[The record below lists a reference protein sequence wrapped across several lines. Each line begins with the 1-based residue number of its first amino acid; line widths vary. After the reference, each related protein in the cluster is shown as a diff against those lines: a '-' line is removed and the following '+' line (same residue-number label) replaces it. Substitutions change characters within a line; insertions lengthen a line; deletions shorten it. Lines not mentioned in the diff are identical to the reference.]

1 MPINNLAQFIAE
13 LLQIYTLVV
22 FANALLS
29 WFVFG
34 TQNSVVRQ
42 IYWFTGRIVDPVLS
56 PIRNA
61 LTPVSRNFGIDI
73 SPFILIILLQILVK
87 MLR

>member
-1 MPINNLAQFIAE
+1 MDMLARFISE
-13 LLQIYTLVV
+13 LLEIFTIVV
-22 FANALLS
+22 LANAILS

-42 IYWFTGRIVDPVLS
+42 LYWWTSRVVDPVLS

-61 LTPVSRNFGIDI
+61 LGPMTRNLGIDI
-73 SPFILIILLQILVK
+73 SPFVLIIFLQFLRR
-87 MLR
+87 MLW

>member
-1 MPINNLAQFIAE
+1 MDRLAWFISE
-13 LLQIYTLVV
+13 LLEIFTILVL
-22 FANALLS
+22 ANAILS

-42 IYWFTGRIVDPVLS
+42 LYWWTSRVVDPVLG

-61 LTPVSRNFGIDI
+61 LGPMTRNLGIDI
-73 SPFILIILLQILVK
+73 SPFVLIILLQFLRR
-87 MLR
+87 MLW

>member
-1 MPINNLAQFIAE
+1 MDRLAWFVSE
-13 LLQIYTLVV
+13 LLEIYTIVV
-22 FANALLS
+22 FANAILS

-42 IYWFTGRIVDPVLS
+42 LYWWTSRLVDPVLS

-61 LTPVSRNFGIDI
+61 LG
-73 SPFILIILLQILVK
+73 
-87 MLR
+87 

>member
-1 MPINNLAQFIAE
+1 MLARFISE
-13 LLQIYTLVV
+13 LLDIYTIVV
-22 FANALLS
+22 LANAVLS

-42 IYWFTGRIVDPVLS
+42 LYWWTGRLVDPVLS

-61 LTPVSRNFGIDI
+61 LGPMTRNLGIDI
-73 SPFILIILLQILVK
+73 SPFVLIILLRVLRG
-87 MLR
+87 MLL

>member
-1 MPINNLAQFIAE
+1 MDMLARFISE
-13 LLQIYTLVV
+13 LLEIFTILVL
-22 FANALLS
+22 ANAILS

-42 IYWFTGRIVDPVLS
+42 LYWWTSRVVDPVLG

-61 LTPVSRNFGIDI
+61 LGPMTRNLGIDI
-73 SPFILIILLQILVK
+73 SPFVLIILLQFLRR
-87 MLR
+87 MLW

>member
-1 MPINNLAQFIAE
+1 MDRLAWFVSE
-13 LLQIYTLVV
+13 LLEIYTIIV
-22 FANALLS
+22 FANAILS

-42 IYWFTGRIVDPVLS
+42 LYWWTSRLVDPVLS

-61 LTPVSRNFGIDI
+61 LGPMTRSLGIDI
-73 SPFILIILLQILVK
+73 SPFVLILLLQFLARIL
-87 MLR
+87 R

>member
-1 MPINNLAQFIAE
+1 MPINNLARFIAQ
-13 LLQIYTLVV
+13 LLEIYTLIV

-29 WFVFG
+29 WFVSG
-34 TQNSVVRQ
+34 TQNSVIRQ

-61 LTPVSRNFGIDI
+61 LAPVSRNFGIDI
-73 SPFILIILLQILVK
+73 SPFILIILLQILAR
-87 MLR
+87 MLY

>member
-1 MPINNLAQFIAE
+1 MDRLAWFISE
-13 LLQIYTLVV
+13 LLEIYTIVV
-22 FANALLS
+22 FANAILS

-42 IYWFTGRIVDPVLS
+42 LYWWTSRLVDPVLN

-61 LTPVSRNFGIDI
+61 LGPLTRNFGIDI
-73 SPFILIILLQILVK
+73 SPFVLILLLQFLAHAIW
-87 MLR
+87 

>member
-1 MPINNLAQFIAE
+1 MLAWFISE
-13 LLQIYTLVV
+13 LLEIFTILVL
-22 FANALLS
+22 ANAILS

-42 IYWFTGRIVDPVLS
+42 IYWWTSRVVDPVLG

-61 LTPVSRNFGIDI
+61 LGPMTRNLGIDI
-73 SPFILIILLQILVK
+73 SPFVLIILLQFLRR
-87 MLR
+87 MLW

>member
-1 MPINNLAQFIAE
+1 MFAWFISE
-13 LLQIYTLVV
+13 LLEIYTIVV
-22 FANALLS
+22 FANAVLS

-42 IYWFTGRIVDPVLS
+42 LYWWTSRLVDPVLK

-61 LTPVSRNFGIDI
+61 LGPVTRNFGIDI
-73 SPFILIILLQILVK
+73 SPFVLILLLQFLARVIW
-87 MLR
+87 

>member
-1 MPINNLAQFIAE
+1 MLAWFISE
-13 LLQIYTLVV
+13 LLEIYTIVV
-22 FANALLS
+22 FANAILS

-42 IYWFTGRIVDPVLS
+42 LYWWTSRVVDPVLR

-61 LTPVSRNFGIDI
+61 LGPMTRSLGIDI
-73 SPFILIILLQILVK
+73 SPFVLILLLQFLAHILW
-87 MLR
+87 

>member
-1 MPINNLAQFIAE
+1 MDRLAWFISE
-13 LLQIYTLVV
+13 LLEIYTIVV
-22 FANALLS
+22 FANAILS

-42 IYWFTGRIVDPVLS
+42 LYWWTSRLVDPVLS

-61 LTPVSRNFGIDI
+61 LGSMTRSLGIDI
-73 SPFILIILLQILVK
+73 SPFVLILLLQFLARIL
-87 MLR
+87 R

>member
-1 MPINNLAQFIAE
+1 MDMLAWFISE
-13 LLQIYTLVV
+13 LLEIFTILVL
-22 FANALLS
+22 ANAILS

-42 IYWFTGRIVDPVLS
+42 LYWWTSRVVDPVLN

-61 LTPVSRNFGIDI
+61 LGPMTRNLGIDI
-73 SPFILIILLQILVK
+73 SPFVLIILLQFLRR
-87 MLR
+87 MLW